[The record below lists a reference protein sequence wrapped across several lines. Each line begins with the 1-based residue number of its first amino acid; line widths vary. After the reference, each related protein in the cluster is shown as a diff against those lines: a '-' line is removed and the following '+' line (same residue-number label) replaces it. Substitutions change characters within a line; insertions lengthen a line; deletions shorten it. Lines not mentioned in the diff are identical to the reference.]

1 MNNKRIQL
9 IVLTMITLSIFAF
22 DGCSSSSTTS
32 GTANGAAT
40 ASTSG
45 TTVYGKVTGISG
57 SEITIALGTMN
68 EGGGEKPT
76 GEAPTGDQTSE
87 TQSTAE
93 IPPAQPTDGTTPPA
107 GTIAGAPEMLTLTG
121 ESQTITLSDTIT
133 ITRQTMPEPGT
144 QSSSTKANNDES
156 ASSADIAVGSM
167 LMIVYAG
174 SSEEIASIQ
183 IMGGGQQGAT
193 PTVN

>member
-1 MNNKRIQL
+1 
-9 IVLTMITLSIFAF
+9 
-22 DGCSSSSTTS
+22 
-32 GTANGAAT
+32 
-40 ASTSG
+40 
-45 TTVYGKVTGISG
+45 
-57 SEITIALGTMN
+57 
-68 EGGGEKPT
+68 
-76 GEAPTGDQTSE
+76 
-87 TQSTAE
+87 
-93 IPPAQPTDGTTPPA
+93 
-107 GTIAGAPEMLTLTG
+107 MLTLTG

>member
-1 MNNKRIQL
+1 MKNKRIQL
-9 IVLTMITLSIFAF
+9 IVVVMITLSIFAF
-22 DGCSSSSTTS
+22 SGCSSASTTSETADGAAASTTS
-32 GTANGAAT
+32 GTI
-40 ASTSG
+40 
-45 TTVYGKVTGISG
+45 VYGKVTEISG

-68 EGGGEKPT
+68 EGGGDQPT
-76 GEAPTGDQTSE
+76 GEKPTGDQTSE

-121 ESQTITLSDTIT
+121 ESQTITLADTIT

-144 QSSSTKANNDES
+144 QSSSTTANSDES
-156 ASSADIAVGSM
+156 ASSADITVGSM
-167 LMIVYAG
+167 LMIIYAG

-183 IMGGGQQGAT
+183 IMGGGQQGAA